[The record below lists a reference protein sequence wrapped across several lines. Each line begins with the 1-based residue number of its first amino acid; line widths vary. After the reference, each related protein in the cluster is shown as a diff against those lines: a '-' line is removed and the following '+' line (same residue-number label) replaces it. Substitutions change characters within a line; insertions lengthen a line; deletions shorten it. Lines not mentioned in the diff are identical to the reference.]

1 MRRSGFT
8 LIELMI
14 VVAIIGI
21 LASIAIPN
29 FIKFQCRAKQTE
41 AKTVLKNIAVG
52 EEAYRAQ
59 NDEYIYG
66 SEAVPGV
73 INNAISTSVGTVR
86 RYEFEVAPSGGIDT
100 FVAVARG
107 VNDVV
112 AGDLLTLD
120 HDLSLEHPVNACN

>member
-29 FIKFQCRAKQTE
+29 FVKFQCRAKQTE

-59 NDEYIYG
+59 NDEYVYG
-66 SEAVPGV
+66 NEAVPGV

-86 RYEFEVAPSGGIDT
+86 RYEFEVQPIAGVAT
-100 FVAVARG
+100 FLAIGRG

-112 AGDLLTLD
+112 VGDLITLD
-120 HDLSLEHPVNACN
+120 HDLSLNHTINACN

>member
-21 LASIAIPN
+21 LAAIAIPN
-29 FIKFQCRAKQTE
+29 FTKFQCRAKQTE

-52 EEAYRAQ
+52 EEAFRAV

-86 RYEFEVAPSGGIDT
+86 RYEFEVQDNGGTDT
-100 FVAVARG
+100 FIAFGRG
-107 VNDVV
+107 VADVV
-112 AGDLLTLD
+112 TGDLLTLD
-120 HDLSLEHPVNACN
+120 QEYTLDHTINACN